1 MDEIDLRILRQ
12 LQSDSG
18 RAVQQIA
25 DAVGLTVT
33 PCARRI
39 RRLRAEGYVERDVSI
54 LNADKL
60 NCGATVFVFVRAG
73 EHSDDWLQK
82 FSTGVSAIP
91 EVQEFHRLSGSIDY
105 LVKLV
110 VADIAHYDDV
120 YKRLIRVAPLAD
132 VTSSFAMEKI
142 KDTTEL
148 PI

>member
-1 MDEIDLRILRQ
+1 M
-12 LQSDSG
+12 
-18 RAVQQIA
+18 
-25 DAVGLTVT
+25 
-33 PCARRI
+33 
-39 RRLRAEGYVERDVSI
+39 RL
-54 LNADKL
+54 
-60 NCGATVFVFVRAG
+60 ATVA
-73 EHSDDWLQK
+73 
-82 FSTGVSAIP
+82 STARDSCRGFRS
-91 EVQEFHRLSGSIDY
+91 LSGSIDY